1 MNTHD
6 NQNLTVLT
14 IYYKNSYDYNNNPL
28 SKIDANVIIFIEYDD
43 YDYINKI
50 RENFKDKTF
59 LLIVFNN
66 LVLNDKQNYITKMIE
81 ANPFKSQK
89 FAWCDIAHIESF
101 LSKPLETYETIN
113 INSLNDL
120 NNEEIKKGI
129 LIKNDKKLF

>member
-1 MNTHD
+1 MNNKD
-6 NQNLTVLT
+6 NQNLTILT

-28 SKIDANVIIFIEYDD
+28 SKINANIIIFIEYDD

-89 FAWCDIAHIESF
+89 FAWCDIAYIDNF
-101 LSKPLETYETIN
+101 LSKPIEIYKTVN

-120 NNEEIKKGI
+120 NNEEIKKGV
-129 LIKNDKKLF
+129 LIENDKKLF